1 MAGHMLDFVLPNIDD
16 KMTKIQKIQ
25 RTSFILEIFKA
36 NLFSLIFL
44 SENHTYIVYVYMK
57 FLSLELFSSQTNNG
71 VGPLGFRIATDL
83 WSDLFAKRFFFC
95 AKNNEDGGKNKNSN
109 GNGAMEDEVARG
121 R

>member
-1 MAGHMLDFVLPNIDD
+1 MLDFVLPNIDD

-36 NLFSLIFL
+36 NLLSLIFL

-57 FLSLELFSSQTNNG
+57 FLSLELFASQTNKHTMPTND

-83 WSDLFAKRFFFC
+83 WSDLFAKRFFFY
-95 AKNNEDGGKNKNSN
+95 AKNNEDGGKKQQQQREW
-109 GNGAMEDEVARG
+109 GRG
-121 R
+121 G